1 MAESNDNWECIG
13 KVDFFWYGYQSVD
26 LYVKSVNGVPFYKVW
41 ESVVYKS
48 TGEHNAYIK
57 AEKIAAIFVLMSRHG
72 TGWNKSSSFIR
83 YKSIGVAN

>member
-26 LYVKSVNGVPFYKVW
+26 LYVKYVNGVPFYKVW

-57 AEKIAAIFVLMSRHG
+57 AEKKRGNICFDVPTWDRME
-72 TGWNKSSSFIR
+72 
-83 YKSIGVAN
+83 

>member
-26 LYVKSVNGVPFYKVW
+26 LYVKYVNGVPFYKVW

-48 TGEHNAYIK
+48 IGEHNAYVK
-57 AEKIAAIFVLMSRHG
+57 AEKNRGNICFDVPTWDRME
-72 TGWNKSSSFIR
+72 
-83 YKSIGVAN
+83 